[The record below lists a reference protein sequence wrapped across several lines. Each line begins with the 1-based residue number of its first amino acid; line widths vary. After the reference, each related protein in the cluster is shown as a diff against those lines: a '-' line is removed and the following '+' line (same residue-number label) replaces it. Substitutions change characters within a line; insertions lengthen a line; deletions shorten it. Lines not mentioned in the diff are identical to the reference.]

1 MIQQTLP
8 PFFLGLGGRI
18 GSGDQVMPWIH
29 VKDVAGIMVHAVT
42 SPMSGV
48 YNTVSPDKVTNGQFT
63 AAFAKALSRPA
74 IFPVP
79 GFVMKTIFG
88 SERAAMVLESQT
100 VIPERTLA
108 SGYNYRYSDIHEACR
123 EFAHLD
129 YCDPDE
135 HE

>member
-18 GSGDQVMPWIH
+18 GSGQQVMPWIH
-29 VKDVAGIMVHAVT
+29 VKDVAGLMVHAVT
-42 SPMSGV
+42 TPMSGI
-48 YNTVSPDKVTNGQFT
+48 YNTVSPDRVTNSQFT
-63 AAFAKALSRPA
+63 GAFAKALSRPA

-100 VIPERTLA
+100 VIPERTLTT
-108 SGYNYRYSDIHEACR
+108 GYEYRFGDIIEACR

-129 YCDPDE
+129 YVDE
-135 HE
+135 DEP